1 MAAIDREA
9 AADRAGTLGGLAWLL
24 CLQFFLAEQI
34 ATLFWRGS
42 YSFAR
47 NFISDLGAG
56 CPLQGATGCA
66 GWPALMNGSFVL
78 QGILIGAGALLLWR
92 RASGLAE
99 RLGLLFAA
107 ISAPGVFLVGLFPE
121 DAAPSIHHDAAA
133 VHFVALSLSA
143 FCFAAALRTRGER
156 ALPFAVLSLIAA
168 LTGTTGTALLG
179 LHMDL
184 GFGAGAVERLV
195 AYPFPIWLA
204 ALGLGYRGGQLD
216 ATEAIPITEPTNG

>member
-1 MAAIDREA
+1 MTAIERRSV
-9 AADRAGTLGGLAWLL
+9 ADRAAAWGGLAWFL
-24 CLQFFLAEQI
+24 CLQFFVAEQVAI
-34 ATLFWRGS
+34 GFWRGS
-42 YSFAR
+42 YSLAR

-56 CPLQGATGCA
+56 CPPGGAVGCA
-66 GWPALMNGSFVL
+66 GWPALMNGSFLL

-92 RASGLAE
+92 RASGPAE

-107 ISAPGVFLVGLFPE
+107 LSAPGVFLVGLFPE

-143 FCFAAALRTRGER
+143 LCFAAALWPRGPRT
-156 ALPFAVLSLIAA
+156 LPLAVVSLVAA

-179 LHMDL
+179 LHLDF
-184 GFGAGAVERLV
+184 GFGPGAVERLV

-204 ALGLGYRGGQLD
+204 VLGFGYRAGVL
-216 ATEAIPITEPTNG
+216 AAIDEIP